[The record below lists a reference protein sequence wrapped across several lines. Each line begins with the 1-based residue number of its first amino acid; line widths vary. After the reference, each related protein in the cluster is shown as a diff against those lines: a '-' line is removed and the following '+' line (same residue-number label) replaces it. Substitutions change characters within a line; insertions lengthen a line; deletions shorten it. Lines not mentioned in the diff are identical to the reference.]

1 MSFSLK
7 RSWRDD
13 SIPFFYSQNHE
24 SLLHYKHSEQMIQR
38 RAMMSIFTCS
48 KCKYT
53 FERKMRPERCPDC
66 GADTIRNATDKE
78 KKEYILLQKEFYPER
93 FVS

>member
-1 MSFSLK
+1 M
-7 RSWRDD
+7 R
-13 SIPFFYSQNHE
+13 
-24 SLLHYKHSEQMIQR
+24 
-38 RAMMSIFTCS
+38 IFTCS
-48 KCKYT
+48 KCKYP

-66 GADTIRNATDKE
+66 GADTVRNATEKE